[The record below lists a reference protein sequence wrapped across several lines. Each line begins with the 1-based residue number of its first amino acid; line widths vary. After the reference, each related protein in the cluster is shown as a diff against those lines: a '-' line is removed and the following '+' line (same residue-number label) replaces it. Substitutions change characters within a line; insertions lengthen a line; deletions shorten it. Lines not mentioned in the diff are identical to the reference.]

1 MTRACRPQ
9 ARLFNRRPQPLSST
23 EAAWRG
29 ETGSM
34 RWFGRFGAAALAATL
49 TWAGAAHAE
58 KVLTVGMAAA
68 DLGSL
73 DPHRTATTP
82 DKAVIG
88 WMFNGLVRFKPGTMD
103 PEQIEPD
110 LAERWEASSD
120 KLTWTF
126 HLRKGVQ
133 FNNGF
138 GELTADDVVFSLKRA
153 ADPKIS
159 SFSSDYA
166 AVESVE
172 APDPAT
178 VRIKLKQQSP
188 TLLGALTS
196 FQGGNIVSKKAVEQL
211 GDDYRVKG
219 VGTGPFGLEE
229 YKANQQL
236 TLVANKAYF
245 RGAPKID
252 RIVYRYI
259 PSDATRDLAYTSG
272 EIDLIFGRQD
282 DKWAARMK
290 EAERTIVDVF
300 RPAELMEMHLN
311 TARKPLDDIRVR
323 QAIASAVNRAEIVK
337 FKGPLVTVPAV
348 SVIPAGYL
356 GTDEKAPLL
365 PYDAAKAKKLLA
377 EAGHAKGLT
386 IQVVQTSLPP
396 MLYTMEIVQAQ
407 MKKVGIDLQLNVVDH
422 PTFHQQI
429 RKDLSDIVMYA
440 AGRFPVADVYLT
452 QFFHSRSIVGTPTAV
467 TNFSHCGD
475 ADAEID
481 QARTETDPEKQKQH
495 WHTAQRK
502 LIEKVCAVPLYEQ
515 LQVWARRDKLDYG
528 YKLDGSLTLG
538 PLITE
543 ASTLK

>member
-1 MTRACRPQ
+1 MRP
-9 ARLFNRRPQPLSST
+9 
-23 EAAWRG
+23 
-29 ETGSM
+29 
-34 RWFGRFGAAALAATL
+34 FGIFGAAAVALAAALTL
-49 TWAGAAHAE
+49 GGVAHAE

-110 LAERWEASSD
+110 IAERWESSPD

-138 GELTADDVVFSLKRA
+138 GELTAEDVAFSLKRA

-166 AVESVE
+166 SIESVE

-178 VRIKLKQQSP
+178 VRIKLKHQVP
-188 TLLGALTS
+188 TLLGVLTN

-219 VGTGPFGLEE
+219 VGTGPFALED

-236 TLVANKAYF
+236 TLAANKAYF

-282 DKWAARMK
+282 EKWAARMK
-290 EAERTIVDVF
+290 EVEHTVVDVF
-300 RPAELMEMHLN
+300 RPAELMAMHLN
-311 TARKPLDDIRVR
+311 TTKKPLDDLRVR

-356 GTDEKAPLL
+356 GTDDKVPLP
-365 PYDAAKAKKLLA
+365 PYDPQKAKKLLA
-377 EAGHAKGLT
+377 EAGHPNGLT
-386 IQVVQTSLPP
+386 IQVVQTSLPA

-407 MKKVGIDLQLNVVDH
+407 LKKVGIDLQLNVVDH

-467 TNFSHCGD
+467 TNFSHCND
-475 ADAEID
+475 ADADID
-481 QARTETDPEKQKQH
+481 QARTETDPEKQKAL
-495 WHTAQRK
+495 WKTAQHK
-502 LIEKVCAVPLYEQ
+502 LVDKVCAVPLYEQ
-515 LQVWARRDKLDYG
+515 LQVWAHRDKLDYG

-543 ASTLK
+543 TSTLK